1 MSFFGAML
9 EGGMGSGWIG
19 GYGGMAAAVLL
30 IVVVIGFVI
39 WVTRRKG
46 E

>member
-1 MSFFGAML
+1 MSFFSAML

-19 GYGGMAAAVLL
+19 GYGGMAAAVVLV
-30 IVVVIGFVI
+30 VVVIGFVI
-39 WVTRRKG
+39 WATKRKG

>member
-19 GYGGMAAAVLL
+19 GYGGMAAAVVLV
-30 IVVVIGFVI
+30 VVVIGIAI
-39 WVTRRKG
+39 WATKRKG